1 MGFRFRKSFKIAP
14 GVKFNL
20 NKKSHS
26 FTFGGKGMHY
36 TVNSDGKRTKSF
48 WIPGSGLY
56 YTETKN
62 GKTKEKKGETI
73 RKTTKQSEE
82 DVSGL
87 IVLLIM
93 LPVRSLRA
101 LDACYTSFDILPCVQ
116 KIPRV

>member
-1 MGFRFRKSFKIAP
+1 
-14 GVKFNL
+14 
-20 NKKSHS
+20 
-26 FTFGGKGMHY
+26 MHY

-48 WIPGSGLY
+48 GIPGSGLY

-62 GKTKEKKGETI
+62 GKTKEKKGETM
-73 RKTTKQSEE
+73 RKTTKQSGGGCL
-82 DVSGL
+82 GL

-93 LPVRSLRA
+93 LSVALAAYSLF